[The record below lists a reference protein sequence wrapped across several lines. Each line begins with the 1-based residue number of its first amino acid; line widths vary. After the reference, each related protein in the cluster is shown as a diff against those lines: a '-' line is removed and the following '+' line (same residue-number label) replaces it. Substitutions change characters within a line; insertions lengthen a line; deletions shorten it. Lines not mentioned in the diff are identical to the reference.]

1 MNFDLNKTQKMLQE
15 SAQTFFTRE
24 CPITKVRE
32 IMDSETGH
40 DSELWNG
47 IAEQGW
53 TGLTLPEEFNG
64 LGLSYVELAAVSEE
78 MGRACVPS
86 PFLATSW
93 ASALIAASGNSDL
106 KSKLLPDLSLGE
118 SIATVAMQ
126 EEGSNWDTS
135 SIRMKAQARD
145 SGVILSG
152 RKILVMDAAV
162 ANTLLVVAR
171 QGDDLVVAVVD
182 PSAEG
187 LEISVTQGMD
197 LTRRYF
203 QVDFNNVAGEVLAS
217 GDAAE
222 QALNRSIQTGI
233 IIACADLL
241 GGMEW
246 VMKTTVEYAHSRQQ
260 FGKPIGSYQAVQHQ
274 CADMLLL
281 SESARSA
288 TYYAAW
294 ALSEGDAASGEAINI
309 AKAYCSEAA
318 RIVGNSGI
326 QVHGGIGFTW
336 EHDLHLY
343 YKRAKSNEFLFG
355 DPTHHRKQL
364 AQSIIAE

>member
-32 IMDSETGH
+32 IIDSEDGH
-40 DSELWNG
+40 DSALWNG

-53 TGLTLPEEFNG
+53 TGLTLPEEFDG
-64 LGLSYVELAAVSEE
+64 LGLSYVDLAAVAEE
-78 MGRACVPS
+78 MGRACAPS

-93 ASALIAASGNSDL
+93 ASALIAASDNADL
-106 KSKLLPDLSLGE
+106 KGKLLPDLGLGE
-118 SIATVAMQ
+118 SIATVAFQ
-126 EEGSNWDTS
+126 EEGSNWDSS
-135 SIRMKAQARD
+135 SIQLKAEAGD
-145 SGVILSG
+145 SGVSLTG
-152 RKILVMDAAV
+152 TKKLVLDAAV
-162 ANTLLVVAR
+162 ANTILVVAR

-182 PSAEG
+182 PSSEG
-187 LEISVTQGMD
+187 LEITPTSGMD
-197 LTRRYF
+197 LTRRYY
-203 QVDFNNVAGEVLAS
+203 QIDFNNVAGEVLAI

-222 QALNRSIQTGI
+222 SALKRSIQTGI

-241 GGMEW
+241 GGMDW
-246 VMKTTVEYAHSRQQ
+246 VLKTTVEYAQSRQQ

-274 CADMLLL
+274 CADMVLM

-294 ALSEGDAASGEAINI
+294 ALTEEDEASDQAINI

-318 RIVGNSGI
+318 RLVGNSGI
-326 QVHGGIGFTW
+326 QIHGGIGFTW

-355 DPTHHRKQL
+355 DPTHHRAQL
-364 AQSIIAE
+364 AELIVDE